1 MADIGRVRIKATG
14 RSTITSQNFEATP
27 NVSLSEINDVSIGNV
42 QDKYGIIYNA
52 SSGQF
57 EAQEIIATDI
67 ELDSIIG
74 GTF

>member
-14 RSTITSQNFEATP
+14 RSTITSQNFEVTP

-52 SSGQF
+52 SSGKF
-57 EAQEIIATDI
+57 EAQEIIATDV